1 MKHDPFVKSSNCT
14 ECDVEGRPMIVY
26 NILIAYDYDPD
37 FPPPNFLWK
46 TLLEDAMIGKTIE
59 EEFTGEPGGIFCTVC
74 DTHCEG
80 GTCIED
86 GDLTTH
92 LMSET
97 HEIEIFG
104 KSSETIFDSEL
115 SLAYK
120 CGSYCNIPPEKMTQL
135 LRNHPETSFLFFFP
149 RN

>member
-1 MKHDPFVKSSNCT
+1 MSDGFFFVSK
-14 ECDVEGRPMIVY
+14 
-26 NILIAYDYDPD
+26 
-37 FPPPNFLWK
+37 
-46 TLLEDAMIGKTIE
+46 LLFVLSDAMIGKTIE

-97 HEIEIFG
+97 HEIEV
-104 KSSETIFDSEL
+104 KH
-115 SLAYK
+115 YH
-120 CGSYCNIPPEKMTQL
+120 SYFL
-135 LRNHPETSFLFFFP
+135 LLLLLVFVNRLIANQTLLVNRYLGNPLRLYLTAS
-149 RN
+149 